1 MHMKSKS
8 AFRTIATAAI
18 VLGCAVAGSGI
29 GPASAQRV
37 DCPGASCD
45 VSVTVTGNP
54 ASPTIAVSANELKM
68 EKRKRDVM
76 ITWKLVT
83 APDFEF
89 RADSIK
95 PHVGAPVGTK
105 QTTTQAAWDAQIEF
119 QNNNDKQYKVKNKND
134 AAATLHY
141 DVKVY
146 RKSTG
151 VAYTLDPAIL
161 NDP

>member
-1 MHMKSKS
+1 MMIKSTL
-8 AFRTIATAAI
+8 RTIATAMI
-18 VLGCAVAGSGI
+18 VLGCAVAGPGLR
-29 GPASAQRV
+29 SAGAQAV

-45 VSVTVTGNP
+45 VTVTVTGDP
-54 ASPTIAVSANELKM
+54 ASPTIGVSANQLNM
-68 EKRKRDVM
+68 EKGKRNVM
-76 ITWKLVT
+76 ITWKLES

-95 PHVGAPVGTK
+95 PHVGAPGNGKLTTA
-105 QTTTQAAWDAQIEF
+105 QTAWDAQLQY
-119 QNNNDKQYKVKNKND
+119 QNSNDKQYKLKNSND
-134 AAATLHY
+134 AAATLYY

-151 VAYTLDPAIL
+151 VSTTLDPVIY